1 MADRLLTALLFASV
15 LFTSCSTQKGWVVT
29 QQAEGVFIGQ
39 GRDRVL
45 FYQRL
50 PHAADGEYAR
60 AHYIHPLY
68 SLHNTVLT
76 ENMPKDHPHHHGI
89 FWAWHQNYVGEKSV
103 GDAWALENFS
113 WEVTKADV
121 DRSSSLCV
129 LHTEVFWKSP
139 LWRNEQ
145 GAEKPFVK
153 EISDITIH
161 KAKENYRVIDFR
173 IEIQALEAGFQ
184 IGGSTDA
191 KGYSGFSWRIH
202 LPDELTFTGNRG
214 EVQPQNLALDAGPWM
229 NISGNLDGQGGG
241 EGVLVIDHPD
251 NPGHPQPWILR
262 SKNSMQNAA
271 FPGREKIA
279 IEPDEPLVLRYRMV
293 VYDGSLS
300 REQID
305 QLVAS
310 Q

>member
-1 MADRLLTALLFASV
+1 
-15 LFTSCSTQKGWVVT
+15 
-29 QQAEGVFIGQ
+29 
-39 GRDRVL
+39 
-45 FYQRL
+45 
-50 PHAADGEYAR
+50 
-60 AHYIHPLY
+60 
-68 SLHNTVLT
+68 
-76 ENMPKDHPHHHGI
+76 
-89 FWAWHQNYVGEKSV
+89 
-103 GDAWALENFS
+103 
-113 WEVTKADV
+113 
-121 DRSSSLCV
+121 